1 MKKIKIKPLLLWVL
15 GTLAVGTLAGLISM
29 GAMDHY
35 KSVAKPPLSP
45 PAILFP
51 VAWSI
56 LYVLMG
62 VSAYLVWTNEEV
74 NAPIKRNATGLYVAQ
89 LAVNF
94 FWPIIFFNAGAYF
107 GALIWIVLLDVLV
120 IAMMIRFSR
129 ISRAAAWLNL
139 PYLLWLLFATYLNF
153 GVWQLNK

>member
-1 MKKIKIKPLLLWVL
+1 MKKIKVKPLLFWVL

-29 GAMDHY
+29 GAMKHY
-35 KSVAKPPLSP
+35 AEIDKPPLSP

-51 VAWSI
+51 IAWSI

-62 VSAYLVWTNEEV
+62 VSEYLVWTNEEIGDGV
-74 NAPIKRNATGLYVAQ
+74 RRNATGLYIAQ

-94 FWPIIFFNAGAYF
+94 FWPIIFFNAAAYF

-120 IAMMIRFSR
+120 VAMIVRFSR
-129 ISRAAAWLNL
+129 ISPAAAWLNV
-139 PYLLWLLFATYLNF
+139 PYLLWMLFATYLNF
-153 GVWQLNK
+153 GVWRLNM